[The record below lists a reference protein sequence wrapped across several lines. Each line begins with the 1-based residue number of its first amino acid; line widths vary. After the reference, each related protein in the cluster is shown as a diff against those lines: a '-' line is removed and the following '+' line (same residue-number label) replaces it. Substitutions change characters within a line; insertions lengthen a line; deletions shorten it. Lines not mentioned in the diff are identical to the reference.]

1 MAMDNHNIRHESV
14 KPWDATP
21 GKVYRGT
28 KSEKQIKKDRE
39 AKKNFDKS
47 WDRIFG
53 EKKLNIAD
61 EEEDDKH
68 REDIQG

>member
-1 MAMDNHNIRHESV
+1 MSNKYHELRHESV

-28 KSEKQIKKDRE
+28 KSEEQMKKEQD
-39 AKKNFDKS
+39 AKKKFDEN

-53 EKKLNIAD
+53 EKEIPNLAK
-61 EEEDDKH
+61 EEDDKH
-68 REDIQG
+68 REDIQD

>member
-1 MAMDNHNIRHESV
+1 MSMNNHNIRHESV

-28 KSEKQIKKDRE
+28 KSEEQIKKDKE
-39 AKKNFDKS
+39 AKQKFDEN

-53 EKKLNIAD
+53 EEKLNIA
-61 EEEDDKH
+61 EEEDDAEP
-68 REDIQG
+68 RVDV